1 MSSNPQMRGRLGGLL
16 LASVVG
22 TVHAGARA
30 QGNEGLRVER
40 AAGAETCPDALGL
53 GQRIAAIRGRPRAS
67 SSAGYEV
74 GFDRTGDTFRAT
86 IRGGPGG
93 ESERVLDG
101 RGSCSALAQAT
112 AVTLALL
119 LDSEAERASKPET
132 QLASPP
138 PPARGNPRPLPVTRA
153 PESSA
158 ARLDGTLSVGA
169 AGLAFVLRPLS
180 PAFAGEF
187 GVRFAGFR
195 AGIGVL
201 WNPPQSLP
209 LDSGQLNVSLL
220 SGTLRA
226 CVTLKRASRIE
237 LDLCS
242 GLIAGAVTGKADG
255 PGITDNAARTRAYLA
270 LPVELSLAQL
280 SSPFGWEVGAG
291 ALAGLSHH
299 DFEVEGLPTA
309 YRAPRVGA
317 MLSFRAHALW
327 PW

>member
-16 LASVVG
+16 LASVVE
-22 TVHAGARA
+22 TFHAGARA
-30 QGNEGLRVER
+30 QGIEGLHVER

-53 GQRIAAIRGRPRAS
+53 GQRIAEIRGRPQAS

-74 GFDRTGDTFRAT
+74 GFDRTGDSFRAT
-86 IRGGPGG
+86 IRGGPSG

-119 LDSEAERASKPET
+119 LDSEAERASKPAT
-132 QLASPP
+132 QPASPP
-138 PPARGNPRPLPVTRA
+138 PARRTPRPQPVAQA
-153 PESSA
+153 PEPPA

-180 PAFAGEF
+180 PAFTGEI
-187 GVRFAGFR
+187 GVRLARFR
-195 AGIGVL
+195 LGTGVL
-201 WNPPQSLP
+201 WNPTQSLP

-242 GLIAGAVTGKADG
+242 GLFAGAVTGKADG

-270 LPVELSLAQL
+270 LPLELSLAQL
-280 SSPFGWEVGAG
+280 SSPLGWEVGAG

-299 DFEVEGLPTA
+299 DFEVEGLPNA